1 MPISTEKTSDGKT
14 MLKVDCD
21 LDTME
26 LATDFKDALQKLYE
40 EGESEVVLDLDDVR
54 LINSN
59 GIGKILMFHKRFAD
73 RGGQL
78 YYKAPLRGVVK
89 DLFETLLLTKLLK
102 EYGPEGWD

>member
-1 MPISTEKTSDGKT
+1 MPISTRKTGDGKVIV
-14 MLKVDCD
+14 KVDCD

-26 LATDFKDALQKLYE
+26 LANDFKDVLQKLYD
-40 EGESEVVLDLDDVR
+40 GGKSEVILDLDDVR

-59 GIGKILMFHKRFAD
+59 GIGKILMFHKRFSD

-78 YYKAPLRGVVK
+78 CYKAPLRGVVK

-102 EYGPEGWD
+102 EYRPEGWD

>member
-1 MPISTEKTSDGKT
+1 MAITNKKMSDGKV
-14 MLKVDCD
+14 MVKIDSD

-26 LATDFKDALQKLYE
+26 LASNFKDALQQLYD
-40 EGESEVVLDLDDVR
+40 EGENEVVLDLDNVR

-73 RGGQL
+73 RGGHF
-78 YYKAPLRGVVK
+78 YYKSPLKGVVK

-102 EYGPEGWD
+102 EYTSTGRD

>member
-1 MPISTEKTSDGKT
+1 MPISTKRTGDGKVVV
-14 MLKVDCD
+14 KVDSD

-26 LATDFKDALQKLYE
+26 LATNFKDALQKLYD
-40 EGESEVVLDLDDVR
+40 EGENEVVLDLDNVR

-73 RGGQL
+73 RGGQF
-78 YYKAPLRGVVK
+78 YYKAPLKGVVK

-102 EYGPEGWD
+102 EYTK